1 LDADLNAFLQ
11 KTFGCS
17 ADVAVS
23 IGRRAVERRYPVRAV
38 IIRQGDR
45 IDATFL
51 LVAGRVHALSFGA
64 DGQLVL
70 VHEFLAGDFFGAVA
84 QAEPLP
90 ADTDV
95 QAVESSRTAVFLL
108 RDFLALIETYG
119 CVGVAVSK
127 MLLKQLRAT
136 AAKMVEQVTLSA
148 TGRVYAELLRL
159 AKLGDGR
166 AIRPAPILSALA
178 VRVHSTRETVSRTIN
193 ALVRRGIVRREGS
206 ALVIV
211 APQRLEEMIV

>member
-1 LDADLNAFLQ
+1 MDADFNAFLQ

-17 ADVAVS
+17 PEIAAS

-51 LVAGRVHALSFGA
+51 LIAGRVHALSFGA

-95 QAVESSRTAVFLL
+95 QAVESSRTAMFLL
-108 RDFLALIETYG
+108 RDFLVLIETYG

-127 MLLKQLRAT
+127 MLMKQLRAT
-136 AAKMVEQVTLSA
+136 AAKMVERVTLSA

-159 AKLGDGR
+159 AKLGNGR
-166 AIRPAPILSALA
+166 AIRPAPMLSALA
-178 VRVHSTRETVSRTIN
+178 MRVHSTRETVSRTIN

-211 APQRLEEMIV
+211 APQRLEDMIV

>member
-11 KTFGCS
+11 KTLGCS
-17 ADVAVS
+17 ADVAAS
-23 IGRRAVERRYPVRAV
+23 IGRRAVERRYPVRAI

-64 DGQLVL
+64 DGHLVL

-108 RDFLALIETYG
+108 RDFLGLIETYG

-136 AAKMVEQVTLSA
+136 AAKMVERATLSA
-148 TGRVYAELLRL
+148 TGRIYAELLRL

-166 AIRPAPILSALA
+166 AIRPAPMLSTLA
-178 VRVHSTRETVSRTIN
+178 IRVQSTRETVSRTVN

-206 ALVIV
+206 AFIIV
-211 APQRLEEMIV
+211 APQRLEDMIV